1 MRLSWG
7 LGRARFCRSRSVPH
21 FPHPVDHR
29 HEAARAQLPMPLP
42 IELADALAAASGVS
56 ESSHGARYDP
66 TKLTRF
72 TELLATHAAKPVR
85 PSPHSAQA

>member
-1 MRLSWG
+1 
-7 LGRARFCRSRSVPH
+7 
-21 FPHPVDHR
+21 
-29 HEAARAQLPMPLP
+29 MPLP
-42 IELADALAAASGVS
+42 SDLADALAAASGVS

-85 PSPHSAQA
+85 PSPHLAQA